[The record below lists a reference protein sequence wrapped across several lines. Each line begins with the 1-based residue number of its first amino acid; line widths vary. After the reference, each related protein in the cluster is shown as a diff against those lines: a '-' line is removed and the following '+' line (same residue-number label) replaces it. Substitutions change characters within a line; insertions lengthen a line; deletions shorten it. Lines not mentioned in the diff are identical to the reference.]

1 MELFPILAVL
11 SGEGVVNAIIYII
24 VFGLIFWLLHWLIS
38 YVGIPEPF
46 AKVARVILA
55 VAAVIILINCLLMLA
70 GRPLF
75 RW

>member
-1 MELFPILAVL
+1 MNIVPLLAVL
-11 SGEGVVNAIIYII
+11 SGEAVVNAIIYII
-24 VFGLIFWLLHWLIS
+24 VFGLIFWLLHWLLS
-38 YVGIPEPF
+38 YVAIPDPF
-46 AKVARVILA
+46 AKVAKVVLA